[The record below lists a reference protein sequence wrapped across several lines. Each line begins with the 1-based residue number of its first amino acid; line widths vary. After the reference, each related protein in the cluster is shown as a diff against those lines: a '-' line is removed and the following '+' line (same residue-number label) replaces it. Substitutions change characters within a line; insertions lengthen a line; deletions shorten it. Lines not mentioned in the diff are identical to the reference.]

1 MNITKE
7 RIDEVCKN
15 AIENNLLNLT
25 DDISTAMEQFPDEDK
40 SIFEYI
46 IATAG
51 VVQGNAMVAM
61 KEVLYELFIEKE
73 E

>member
-7 RIDEVCKN
+7 RIDEVFIT
-15 AIENNLLNLT
+15 AVENNLLNLT
-25 DDISTAMEQFPDEDK
+25 DDISTAMEKFPDENK
-40 SIFEYI
+40 SLLAYI
-46 IATAG
+46 IATAS
-51 VVQGNAMVAM
+51 VVQGNVMAAM